1 MSAYSSTSDKQR
13 SLSLAADDDDKN
25 AADALIDFSK
35 YTSEDALNIARTGD
49 VELMSELVKS
59 KGIKWLNGC
68 RDDVT
73 GWSCAHFA
81 AATPIGF
88 ALLEWLYANKFDMS
102 LRSRERHTWERDLT
116 EIPAGST
123 CLHVAVA
130 RRQLQAAKFILSET
144 ISSAK
149 LSTSRYE
156 SVMNFVNWRN
166 QKDQKGLTAKE
177 FVLLAVTRKKER
189 DDFLAAFD
197 EWEKEMKKLASGT
210 TGMEIDAA
218 SSSAAAQPSASGAR
232 PMAIDAASP
241 SAAAQ
246 PAASGTRTS
255 ARIVDLASK
264 KKHKIYVH
272 DENFAGTD
280 NEDDKAIEHI
290 PPFTPSTNVEGALRG
305 IGKIKKVR
313 IFLCAIAAI
322 SSLLN
327 TRCLT
332 IAA

>member
-13 SLSLAADDDDKN
+13 SLSLAADDDDDKK
-25 AADALIDFSK
+25 ADDELIDFSK
-35 YTSEDALNIARTGD
+35 YTSQDALKVARTGD

-197 EWEKEMKKLASGT
+197 EWEKEMKKLASAT
-210 TGMEIDAA
+210 TGTEID
-218 SSSAAAQPSASGAR
+218 P
-232 PMAIDAASP
+232 ASP
-241 SAAAQ
+241 SAAAP
-246 PAASGTRTS
+246 PAAPGTRTS

-264 KKHKIYVH
+264 KKHKIHVH

-290 PPFTPSTNVEGALRG
+290 PQFTPSTNVEGALRG
-305 IGKIKKVR
+305 IGTIKKVR
-313 IFLCAIAAI
+313 IFICAILISAI
-322 SSLLN
+322 SSVLSP
-327 TRCLT
+327 RCLT
-332 IAA
+332 IAAISHCYLIAA